1 MTLEYMIAEAKEEG
15 LEQGL
20 EQGRAAERLEM
31 ARTLKD
37 KGISVDIIAEAS
49 GLSEEEIDK
58 L

>member
-1 MTLEYMIAEAKEEG
+1 MIAEAKEEG

>member
-15 LEQGL
+15 LEQGRTEGL
-20 EQGRAAERLEM
+20 EQGRLEM

-37 KGISVDIIAEAS
+37 KGISIDIIAEAS
-49 GLSEEEIDK
+49 GLSKEEIDK